1 MVPPEDRARERLQAA
16 GALAAITVA
25 VLGIPVVLALVLGP
39 PIRSGSGAGGVV
51 RAILSLLFWAAW
63 AHFIACLVAEWRA
76 EVRGSGLA
84 PRIPFGGAPQMLARR
99 LVVTALLL
107 SGTTALVVPA
117 TYGQETARGQR
128 PGPGGVLR
136 GMPAPGPR
144 PELAPPRVADG
155 AGLRDGTTNGLDGP
169 GAPDHPDSP
178 DHPDTPDG
186 VGSTA
191 QASRS
196 WATLPVSPAAR
207 PTWALDGASPRAGV
221 SPPDELPGDGGYEHA
236 PYPGDRYG
244 DVADPD
250 GLDGTGPDGTGPDG
264 VGPDG
269 VGPDGVGR
277 SDGVAG
283 ADRVGRLAGVR
294 TAEFAG
300 PVLPAQQP
308 VAGQDELP
316 PPWPG
321 DRPELISPAA
331 DQHSRLVLGERM
343 VKLYE
348 VRPAD
353 GRHHDTLW
361 GIAERFLG
369 DGLRYREI
377 FDLNEGRTQP
387 DGRTLSKPSLI
398 HAGWVLLLPAD
409 AQGDGLRVLRMPE
422 GTAEWPQVA
431 ADPAGDGELA
441 ELFDHDSF
449 GDAADADDD
458 AAFEAWPGAADD
470 RYTAHDRDTADDRQ
484 TAGDRY
490 APDNPFA
497 SSRLPSGPDAPEQAA
512 GPMLAASLAPPQDFL
527 GVAAAGLLAAG
538 VMVALSGRRSGPA
551 QPPQDATERALLLA
565 SDTEAA
571 RFIDRSL
578 RVLSAALTEQAR
590 LLPAVYAAILTEDAL
605 ILHMAPAQ
613 EEPPPPPWAVG
624 EVPGSWWIERTPE
637 LLAVSGDGSFAQP
650 VLGVPAP
657 FPALV
662 SFGHDDAGSRILVDL
677 EGAPGV
683 ISLLGDRVIAM
694 QVVIAVALELATNV
708 WSDDLRVCLI
718 GFPADDDLDELLT
731 IAPERLW
738 TAVSVAE
745 ALDELSGPDDEDAV
759 LDVGAY
765 GDDFPLE
772 AGQRIAGNPGAL
784 APDLLVLAEPPAEAD
799 IARLARMAQGR
810 RHAVGVLTVGDSPAA
825 RWRFTVGP
833 DRRMSLGVLGVE
845 VWAQSISGP
854 ECRAIAALFR
864 AADAATVPAPAG
876 PAEDEPPPQ
885 ATPAPASSIAA
896 PPAPPPLPPP
906 AMTDPARAVGA
917 AQADPGEAVPA
928 PAQPTPDDEITR
940 PPARADSVPGV
951 LPWTPPLAAIP
962 PATGSQASAPASADE
977 DLTRPPANGRRAPLG
992 PPPVPL
998 ISPGGPASP
1007 ERAASPHSAASDA
1020 EPAPGRVT
1028 PSAPAPTPFLAA
1040 PGDAGPH
1047 DTDAMLLSHP
1057 SSPLIRPTD
1066 IPRVPPV
1073 LYFETPRMRANRAAQ
1088 AQPQAPAAR
1097 GAQTA
1102 GAATPSPPPPPPPP
1116 AATVPGASPPP
1127 GTAPTATALPASVPQ
1142 PAAPAPA
1149 TAMPGTPLG
1158 STRSSIP
1165 PERVPTPPRPTPSP
1179 PAAPPPRPPIPPPNE
1194 RPSGRY
1200 PTAAPPREPSSAPPE
1215 HSGPP
1220 SGQIARPQ
1228 PPVSYSDGETTTP
1241 RGRTWQAGP
1250 VPPSPGTAP
1259 PSAGPPSAGPASAG
1273 PATAGPAT
1281 AAPEPPSATGL
1292 RPVRESR
1299 PDEPMATGEAQVR
1312 VLGVPTVEG
1321 PGRQPTDDLDL
1332 LTEIA
1337 VYLALH
1343 REGAHR
1349 RLLAEEI
1356 WPADA
1361 EADDDAVDAALGEA
1375 RRWLGA
1381 DVEGRPR
1388 LSVDPQ
1394 GRWRLSSD
1402 VRCDW
1407 ELFVAYTHRAGMP
1420 GGDTEADLTTALR
1433 MVSGPL
1439 WTNLPTGRYRWA
1451 TTGPIARST
1460 RAGVVDVA
1468 HRLAELTLG
1477 FGDTMTAMAACRTGL
1492 RAVPASEALWR
1503 DLLRTVSARGDRR
1516 TLEAVTTE
1524 MYRTIGAGGG
1534 RRGGRAEAET
1544 DALVQTLLPGFR
1556 RARK

>member
-1 MVPPEDRARERLQAA
+1 MPTRQAVPTVPPEDRARERLQAA

-25 VLGIPVVLALVLGP
+25 VLGIPVILALVLGP
-39 PIRSGSGAGGVV
+39 PIRSGGGAGGVV
-51 RAILSLLFWAAW
+51 RAVLSLLFWAGW

-84 PRIPFGGAPQMLARR
+84 PRIPFGGAPQVLARR
-99 LVVTALLL
+99 LVATALLL
-107 SGTTALVVPA
+107 SGTTALVVPV
-117 TYGQETARGQR
+117 TYGQETVRGQR
-128 PGPGGVLR
+128 PRPAGVLR

-155 AGLRDGTTNGLDGP
+155 ANARGDATDGGDSLGV
-169 GAPDHPDSP
+169 PDPT
-178 DHPDTPDG
+178 DTPDG
-186 VGSTA
+186 AGTPNDTGSPV
-191 QASRS
+191 QASRG
-196 WATLPVSPAAR
+196 WAALPAPPAPH
-207 PTWALDGASPRAGV
+207 PTWATDRGSPRDAISAPG
-221 SPPDELPGDGGYEHA
+221 ELLGDDRYEHV
-236 PYPGDRYG
+236 PYPGDPYG
-244 DVADPD
+244 D
-250 GLDGTGPDGTGPDG
+250 LDDFDGPDG
-264 VGPDG
+264 VRPDG
-269 VGPDGVGR
+269 VEG
-277 SDGVAG
+277 SD
-283 ADRVGRLAGVR
+283 GVR
-294 TAEFAG
+294 TAEFAESIPPG
-300 PVLPAQQP
+300 RRP
-308 VAGQDELP
+308 VAGRDELS
-316 PPWPG
+316 PPWHG
-321 DRPELISPAA
+321 DRPELTSPAA

-348 VRPAD
+348 VRPAE

-409 AQGDGLRVLRMPE
+409 AQGDGLRVLRMSE
-422 GTAEWPQVA
+422 GGAGWPQTA
-431 ADPAGDGELA
+431 AGADGHDDLDDR
-441 ELFDHDSF
+441 FDHGGY
-449 GDAADADDD
+449 GDATDADDADHADADDD
-458 AAFEAWPGAADD
+458 DADADADDAFDAGPGASDEQ
-470 RYTAHDRDTADDRQ
+470 YTAA
-484 TAGDRY
+484 DRY
-490 APDNPFA
+490 AEDVRYTEDVRYEAP
-497 SSRLPSGPDAPEQAA
+497 RLPAVPDERDQPADQV
-512 GPMLAASLAPPQDFL
+512 LAASLAPPQDFL
-527 GVAAAGLLAAG
+527 GVAAASLLAAG
-538 VMVALSGRRSGPA
+538 VMVALAGRRSGPA

-578 RVLSAALTEQAR
+578 RVLSASLTDQAR

-624 EVPGSWWIERTPE
+624 EVPGSWWIERTAE
-637 LLAVSGDGSFAQP
+637 LLAEAGGGSFARP
-650 VLGVPAP
+650 APGVPAP

-683 ISLLGDRVIAM
+683 ISLLGDRTIAT

-718 GFPADDDLDELLT
+718 GFPTDDDLDELLT
-731 IAPERLW
+731 IAPDRLW
-738 TAVSVAE
+738 TAASVAE
-745 ALDELSGPDDEDAV
+745 ALDELSGPGDEDAAYE
-759 LDVGAY
+759 VGAD

-784 APDLLVLAEPPAEAD
+784 APDLLVLAAPPAEAD
-799 IARLARMAQGR
+799 TARLTRMAQGR

-845 VWAQSISGP
+845 VWAQSITGP
-854 ECRAIAALFR
+854 EYRAIAALFHT
-864 AADAATVPAPAG
+864 ADAAAVPTPAR
-876 PAEDEPPPQ
+876 PAADDTPPQ

-896 PPAPPPLPPP
+896 PPSPPRLPPRATTEP
-906 AMTDPARAVGA
+906 APAVGA

-928 PAQPTPDDEITR
+928 PAHLTPDDEITR

-951 LPWTPPLAAIP
+951 LPWTPQLAAIP
-962 PATGSQASAPASADE
+962 PAAGPQASPPPSSAADD
-977 DLTRPPANGRRAPLG
+977 DLTRPPASGRRAPLG

-998 ISPGGPASP
+998 ASLTGPGSPGP
-1007 ERAASPHSAASDA
+1007 AASPGSAALGA
-1020 EPAPGRVT
+1020 EAAPGRA
-1028 PSAPAPTPFLAA
+1028 PASAPAPTPFLAA
-1040 PGDAGPH
+1040 PGDAGPD
-1047 DTDAMLLSHP
+1047 DTDSMLLSHP

-1066 IPRVPPV
+1066 IPHVPPV
-1073 LYFETPRMRANRAAQ
+1073 LYFETPRMRASRAAQ
-1088 AQPQAPAAR
+1088 AHAEDPAGGATQAASTEA
-1097 GAQTA
+1097 
-1102 GAATPSPPPPPPPP
+1102 PPPPPP
-1116 AATVPGASPPP
+1116 AAT
-1127 GTAPTATALPASVPQ
+1127 TPTATSPRATTPRSE
-1142 PAAPAPA
+1142 APAPA
-1149 TAMPGTPLG
+1149 AAIPDPPPG
-1158 STRSSIP
+1158 STRSAVP
-1165 PERVPTPPRPTPSP
+1165 PERVPTPSRPAFPSHP
-1179 PAAPPPRPPIPPPNE
+1179 APPPRPPIPPPNE
-1194 RPSGRY
+1194 TPSGRY
-1200 PTAAPPREPSSAPPE
+1200 PHAAPPREPSPAAPEPL
-1215 HSGPP
+1215 GPP
-1220 SGQIARPQ
+1220 AAQTARPQ
-1228 PPVSYSDGETTTP
+1228 APVTYSDGNTTIP
-1241 RGRTWQAGP
+1241 RGRMWPSGL
-1250 VPPSPGTAP
+1250 VSPSPATAP
-1259 PSAGPPSAGPASAG
+1259 PSAAPPSAAPPSAA
-1273 PATAGPAT
+1273 PPSAV
-1281 AAPEPPSATGL
+1281 PEPPPAMGL
-1292 RPVRESR
+1292 PPVREPQ

-1312 VLGVPTVEG
+1312 VLGTPTVEG

-1361 EADDDAVDAALGEA
+1361 EPDDYAVDAALGEA

-1381 DVEGRPR
+1381 DAEGRPR

-1394 GRWRLSSD
+1394 GRWRLSPD

-1439 WTNLPTGRYRWA
+1439 WTNLAADRYRWA

-1492 RAVPASEALWR
+1492 RAVPASEVLWR